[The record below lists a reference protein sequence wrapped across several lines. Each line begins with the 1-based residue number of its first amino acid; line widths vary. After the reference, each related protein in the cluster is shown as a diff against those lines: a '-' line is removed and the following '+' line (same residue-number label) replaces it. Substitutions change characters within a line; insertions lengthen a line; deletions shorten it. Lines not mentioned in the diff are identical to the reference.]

1 MPAAP
6 QTHLCRRHS
15 RLLPWL
21 LTVLCMMLS
30 TSAWAV
36 SVKEARAAIKVVKKK
51 QPASKKLFK
60 KAYAYVVF
68 PSVARGAFGLGGA
81 FGEGIVFRK
90 GKAIA
95 RSKLTQ
101 VTIGLGAGGENYV
114 EVILFKT
121 KEAFKAF
128 KAGKLELNAQANAV
142 ANDQGVSAKMDF
154 VNNVAIVTV
163 TKQGLMANASVGG
176 QVLSYD
182 PL

>member
-1 MPAAP
+1 MTTLLPS
-6 QTHLCRRHS
+6 RR
-15 RLLPWL
+15 RRFAPWL
-21 LTVLCMMLS
+21 LAGLSLLLS
-30 TSAWAV
+30 TSALAV
-36 SVKEARAAIKVVKKK
+36 SVKEARTAIKVVKKK
-51 QPASKKLFK
+51 QPASKKLFR
-60 KAYAYVVF
+60 KAYAYVVY
-68 PSVARGAFGLGGA
+68 PSVARGAFGVGGA

-128 KAGKLELNAQANAV
+128 KAGKFELNAQANAV